1 MKAHKTS
8 VKQSNATPASL
19 PTGWQRYLNALLDR
33 NIPEAARP
41 WLVRHAQA
49 FIDVL
54 QGDGRGLKAAEPDDV
69 TRFLED
75 AGRAA

>member
-8 VKQSNATPASL
+8 IKQANTIRTGL

-49 FIDVL
+49 FINVL
-54 QGDGRGLKAAEPDDV
+54 QADGRGLKAAEPDDV

-75 AGRAA
+75 AGGG